1 MILCYS
7 QDSEENVVGN
17 VEKNN
22 LKFFIISNRICT
34 PVVRIRNLMFLK
46 SIFNTY
52 NVHCSYAYKK
62 DKRTLKMFT

>member
-7 QDSEENVVGN
+7 HDSEENVVGN

-22 LKFFIISNRICT
+22 FKCFITSIRICT

-46 SIFNTY
+46 GIFNTY
-52 NVHCSYAYKK
+52 NVHCS
-62 DKRTLKMFT
+62 